1 MGFPISFLE
10 ASDRM
15 GTLEA
20 IWLKRS
26 RGGPMDRVNEV
37 IAVGG
42 RGLKGG
48 ADFDRM
54 RHLTLIEAEVF
65 DDLKKEFDVGV
76 DPAMRRANFM
86 VAGVQLED
94 TRGRIL
100 VVGDLRISIRGET
113 RPCEIMDEARDG
125 LRDALDPHW
134 RGGVHGS
141 VLNDAVVRVG
151 NEVHWE
157 DEA

>member
-1 MGFPISFLE
+1 
-10 ASDRM
+10 
-15 GTLEA
+15 
-20 IWLKRS
+20 
-26 RGGPMDRVNEV
+26 MDPVNEV
-37 IAVGG
+37 VAVGG
-42 RGLKGG
+42 RGLEGG
-48 ADFDRM
+48 ADFDRT

-65 DDLKKEFDVGV
+65 DDLKKELDVGV

-86 VAGVQLED
+86 VSGVQLELED

-113 RPCEIMDEARDG
+113 RPCEIMDEAREG

-157 DEA
+157 EEA